1 WKGLLC
7 TNLPD
12 CVQAINCVSSLP
24 IPLSTPP
31 ECSVNAIADLVFLVD
46 GSWSV
51 GRENFK
57 HIRSF
62 ISALAGAF
70 DIGED
75 KTRVAVVQYSTD
87 TRTEFALNRH
97 SKRGELL
104 KAINTLPYKGGNT
117 MTGDAMDY
125 LLKNIFTEVAG
136 ARKGFP
142 KIAMII
148 TDGKSQDPVEEY
160 AERLRNIGVEI
171 FALGIKG
178 ADENELKEMAS
189 IPHNTHV
196 YNVPNF
202 DVIKTVQKKLITQ
215 GDVGSLSGGDH
226 RLQADPDAHDGWD
239 EAPGGICGAHPD
251 LRQRPGPVP
260 RDRVRDQPVRVI
272 GIGLQ
277 NFAKVRAFLE
287 VLVNSFNVGLDK
299 IRLSLVQYSRDPYTE
314 FALNTYND
322 IASVVK
328 AVRTF
333 PYRGGSTNTGKAM
346 NYVREKIFI
355 STRGARTSVPRVM
368 VLITDGKSSD
378 SFKDAATNLRNIDVE
393 IFAVGVKDAVRSELE
408 AIANAPAATH
418 VYTVEDFDAFQRI
431 SKELTQSI
439 CLRIEQELLN
449 IKKRSE
455 ILVVVQLRTPGT
467 AISCN
472 LEQRNTQL
480 GCGAWL

>member
-1 WKGLLC
+1 MLDIKCLAEILDQHLYTHTHVLLTCKLTSVPLLFAVEPPSDLKFKILNENTVQMSWRKPSQRIQGYRIQVVSDTELNLHATATKTSITDLTPDLDYSVSINSYDGTEESIPIFGQLTILGNFWGLPL
-7 TNLPD
+7 TLPGIEVLD
-12 CVQAINCVSSLP
+12 GRKLRPSD
-24 IPLSTPP
+24 
-31 ECSVNAIADLVFLVD
+31 CSVNAIADLVFLVD

-215 GDVGSLSGGDH
+215 VCSSVEDHTLSEIGMVNVTNQQLCNYKHIVKVLPNQTTFVVSLVVEPASNLQVLEISSKSMRVTWDPSLGEITGYKLTLMPMMAGMKRQVVYVGPTQTS
-226 RLQADPDAHDGWD
+226 
-239 EAPGGICGAHPD
+239 
-251 LRQRPGPVP
+251 VN
-260 RDRVRDQPVRVI
+260 VRDLSPETEYEISLFALKGLTPSDAVLAMEKTQPV
-272 GIGLQ
+272 
-277 NFAKVRAFLE
+277 KV
-287 VLVNSFNVGLDK
+287 
-299 IRLSLVQYSRDPYTE
+299 SLGE
-314 FALNTYND
+314 
-322 IASVVK
+322 
-328 AVRTF
+328 
-333 PYRGGSTNTGKAM
+333 
-346 NYVREKIFI
+346 
-355 STRGARTSVPRVM
+355 
-368 VLITDGKSSD
+368 IT
-378 SFKDAATNLRNIDVE
+378 L
-393 IFAVGVKDAVRSELE
+393 
-408 AIANAPAATH
+408 
-418 VYTVEDFDAFQRI
+418 
-431 SKELTQSI
+431 
-439 CLRIEQELLN
+439 
-449 IKKRSE
+449 
-455 ILVVVQLRTPGT
+455 
-467 AISCN
+467 
-472 LEQRNTQL
+472 
-480 GCGAWL
+480 